1 MEFLM
6 SNWMV
11 VLGVL
16 VVIVGSFY
24 VPFLRNF
31 IMIGFRSLLSEAV
44 IKRMLLMLTEKAVK
58 STKNNLDALW
68 LAQLKKKLDA

>member
-11 VLGVL
+11 ALGVL
-16 VVIVGSFY
+16 VVVVGSFY

-58 STKNNLDALW
+58 STKNKLDDLW